1 MWHGGLAEL
10 CKLPAHHLVRLPD
23 DVSFEAASCL
33 ACAYGTALRMMYTI
47 GRVKEGEKVP
57 DPRCVGRCRDVLRPA
72 CQAGGM
78 RGHRLR
84 VQRLEARNALK
95 NMGADHLLDYT
106 REDFRK
112 WVYGKFGKPHRR
124 KFDGDGLDV
133 VVNFTGGDTW
143 APSLKVVKRRGRIL
157 TCGATA
163 GYDPTEDLRFIW
175 SYEISGAGLQRMDA
189 RGRPQAA

>member
-1 MWHGGLAEL
+1 MPCLCLRHGAPHDVHDRPSSAT
-10 CKLPAHHLVRLPD
+10 KLER
-23 DVSFEAASCL
+23 
-33 ACAYGTALRMMYTI
+33 
-47 GRVKEGEKVP
+47 
-57 DPRCVGRCRDVLRPA
+57 
-72 CQAGGM
+72 
-78 RGHRLR
+78 
-84 VQRLEARNALK
+84 LK
-95 NMGADHLLDYT
+95 NLGAEHLLDYT

-175 SYEISGAGLQRMDA
+175 SYELQVLGANGWMRDDVHTLLEMVADGRLQPNIDRVLPLEDVNEA
-189 RGRPQAA
+189 FRLLEDREVFGKVVLKP